1 MHAFKYI
8 AGALQRRCLKSWK
21 SWLEV
26 KNPTSLCRQCTGV
39 QLKWNWIHQMLSM
52 LDIGVDSVSSLALL
66 IIVVEYFVHAIQ
78 WKYFFSD
85 ANNACQVENGPQP
98 QRGGRSPRKAFGSMG
113 LPWVPRQDCPGA
125 KDVKNANIWGLW
137 YLIKQAQVK
146 SQMDGPGLLLDFH
159 GQTHAGNRTEL
170 GYAVSS
176 ERYSHTDVE
185 CWSFMFSLSR
195 DKLWFQG
202 QTSTRAGRIQR
213 ICREA
218 ALMPWP
224 WGQEVDMRL
233 LDQIYLDLKSTTSTG
248 GHEAQ
253 ISLD

>member
-26 KNPTSLCRQCTGV
+26 KNPILLCRQCTGV

-125 KDVKNANIWGLW
+125 KDVKKCKHLRVAISNKASSGEESNGWTRTSPGFSRTDTRWRQNRAGLCCFKW
-137 YLIKQAQVK
+137 ETI
-146 SQMDGPGLLLDFH
+146 PH
-159 GQTHAGNRTEL
+159 W
-170 GYAVSS
+170 
-176 ERYSHTDVE
+176 
-185 CWSFMFSLSR
+185 CWMLVLYVFSL
-195 DKLWFQG
+195 
-202 QTSTRAGRIQR
+202 
-213 ICREA
+213 
-218 ALMPWP
+218 
-224 WGQEVDMRL
+224 
-233 LDQIYLDLKSTTSTG
+233 
-248 GHEAQ
+248 
-253 ISLD
+253 